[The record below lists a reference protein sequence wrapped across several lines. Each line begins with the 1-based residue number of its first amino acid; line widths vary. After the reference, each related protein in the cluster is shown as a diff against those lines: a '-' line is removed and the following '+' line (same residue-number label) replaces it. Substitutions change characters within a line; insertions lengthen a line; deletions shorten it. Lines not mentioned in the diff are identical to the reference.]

1 MRARSA
7 LFTLFGD
14 VVRPAGGDAWLTTL
28 TSCMGALGFSPQA
41 TRTALH
47 RMAAEGWVAPT
58 RSGRFSAYRLT
69 ELGVER
75 LEEAATRIYRM
86 RAVEWDG
93 RWRLL
98 VLGSATVDSAIIR
111 ELQWSGHGRL
121 APDLWVTPH
130 RQGPGLDR
138 LLDTSGLAASALRF
152 DTTNVDPT
160 ADARIVATAW
170 DLRELRN
177 AHATFI
183 RTWRKAAAPADPQEA
198 FAVRIRLVHHW
209 RSFLFLDPG
218 LPTDLLPA
226 DWLGDDAV
234 AVFRSLYEAVDEQ
247 AWRYYDDLVSNA
259 PPLADAGAAVRTL
272 HSRSASPFVHGIDAL
287 QATPARSTA

>member
-14 VVRPAGGDAWLTTL
+14 VVRPAGGDAWLSTL
-28 TSCMGALGFSPQA
+28 TACMGTLGFSPQA

-69 ELGVER
+69 PLGVER
-75 LEEAATRIYRM
+75 LEEAAARIYRM
-86 RAVEWDG
+86 RAVDWDG
-93 RWRLL
+93 RWHLL
-98 VLGSATVDSAIIR
+98 VLPSAGADAPTVR

-121 APDLWVTPH
+121 TPDVWVSPH
-130 RQGPGLDR
+130 PQGAGLDR
-138 LLDTSGLAASALRF
+138 LLESSGLAATALRF
-152 DTTNVDPT
+152 DTTN
-160 ADARIVATAW
+160 ADRAADTRIVATAW
-170 DLRELRN
+170 DLRELHD

-183 RTWRKAAAPADPQEA
+183 SAWSDVVAPADAQEA
-198 FAVRIRLVHHW
+198 FATRIRLVHHW

-226 DWLGDDAV
+226 DWLGHDAA

-247 AWRYYDDLVSNA
+247 AWHYYDELVSGA
-259 PPLADAGAAVRTL
+259 PPLTDAHATVRTL
-272 HSRSASPFVHGIDAL
+272 RHRTASPFVHGIDAL
-287 QATPARSTA
+287 QTLKTRSTA